1 MTNKPV
7 SFALA
12 ASVAAGF
19 ALLGSA
25 PVLADEQ
32 GDQDS
37 PEMTKGEERLA
48 RLLEGRVAGEPTDCI
63 RSLPNQPVRTIDKT
77 AYVYGRGNT
86 IYVQRTRTPQHID
99 RDDIVVIRRFE
110 GTRLCRMDFV
120 NTIDRFNGFFT
131 GGVQFAEFVP
141 YTRVDEDEG

>member
-12 ASVAAGF
+12 ASVAASV
-19 ALLGSA
+19 AVLGAA

-37 PEMTKGEERLA
+37 AEMTKGEEQLA
-48 RLLEGRVAGEPTDCI
+48 RMLEGRVAGEPTDCI
-63 RSLPNQPVRTIDKT
+63 RSFPNQPVRTIEET

-86 IYVQRTRTPQHID
+86 IYVQRTRRPEDID
-99 RDDIVVIRRFE
+99 RDDIVVVRRFE

-120 NTIDRFNGFFT
+120 TTIDRFNGFFT
-131 GGVQFAEFVP
+131 GGIQFAEFVP
-141 YTRVDEDEG
+141 YTRVDEDDG